1 MQINTDKNNAIILTE
16 ETLKKL
22 AEKISY
28 KKGISAII
36 LSTKVEIAEVDNI
49 KSGKIF
55 FGLRGG
61 MGKYFEIIDNIIYE
75 DDVYYT
81 SVEELLQKAS

>member
-1 MQINTDKNNAIILTE
+1 MEINTDKNNVIILNE
-16 ETLKKL
+16 EILKKL

-28 KKGISAII
+28 KKGISAIV
-36 LSTKVEIAEVDNI
+36 LSTQVEITEVDNI

-61 MGKYFEIIDNIIYE
+61 MGKYFEVIDNVIYE
-75 DDVYYT
+75 DDVYYAF
-81 SVEELLQKAS
+81 VEDLLQKVG

>member
-1 MQINTDKNNAIILTE
+1 MQINTDKNTAIILTE

-28 KKGISAII
+28 KKGILAII

>member
-1 MQINTDKNNAIILTE
+1 MEINTDKNNAIILTE

-28 KKGISAII
+28 KKGISAVV
-36 LSTKVEIAEVDNI
+36 LSTEVEIAEVDNI

-61 MGKYFEIIDNIIYE
+61 MGKYFEVIDNVIYE
-75 DDVYYT
+75 DDVYYAF
-81 SVEELLQKAS
+81 VEDLLQKAG

>member
-1 MQINTDKNNAIILTE
+1 MNTFE
-16 ETLKKL
+16 ENLKKL

-28 KKGISAII
+28 KKGISSVV
-36 LSTKVEIAEVDNI
+36 LSTEVEINEVDNI

-61 MGKYFEIIDNIIYE
+61 MGKYFEVIDNVIYE
-75 DDVYYT
+75 DDVYYAF
-81 SVEELLQKAS
+81 VEDLLQKVG

>member
-1 MQINTDKNNAIILTE
+1 MEINADKNNEIILTE
-16 ETLKKL
+16 ENLKKL

-28 KKGISAII
+28 KKGISSVV
-36 LSTKVEIAEVDNI
+36 LSTEVEINEVDNI

-61 MGKYFEIIDNIIYE
+61 MGKYFEVIDNVIYE
-75 DDVYYT
+75 DDVYYAF
-81 SVEELLQKAS
+81 VEDLIQKAS